1 MVHRFDR
8 RRFLESM
15 AAYAASAVFSRTGM
29 ADGPLEYEM
38 ALVESSFRRAIA
50 EKKIGHLDVAR
61 IAKTDLQL
69 AAVEYVS
76 TFFEERSDSDRYIDE
91 MNKRAGEHDVRQ
103 LLIIVDGEG
112 LIGDVNPEKR
122 RLAMVAHQRWV
133 DTAQALGC
141 HSIQINPVSSG
152 DEDEQRKRA
161 VESLL
166 ELCEY
171 AVRRKINLLLGNYGG
186 CSATAEWVMNVV
198 KSVDRESCRTLAQID
213 MPTTEND
220 YATLATVASL
230 AKGLTANTYDFD
242 DQGREVRTDYDRAMR
257 VTQDAG
263 YKGYVGI
270 QYCGTRLDEL
280 AGIRASRTLLE
291 QVRINAH

>member
-171 AVRRKINLLLGNYGG
+171 AVRRKIT
-186 CSATAEWVMNVV
+186 TA
-198 KSVDRESCRTLAQID
+198 
-213 MPTTEND
+213 
-220 YATLATVASL
+220 
-230 AKGLTANTYDFD
+230 
-242 DQGREVRTDYDRAMR
+242 
-257 VTQDAG
+257 DA
-263 YKGYVGI
+263 
-270 QYCGTRLDEL
+270 RLPRS
-280 AGIRASRTLLE
+280 G
-291 QVRINAH
+291 